1 MATDSKG
8 RLYTSSTDGL
18 IKCFENPRSSDFSQE
33 LSKSF
38 DELYCLISVEDDIYV
53 GDDKGNVSKDRER
66 GRGDPERDVEDP
78 PCAVTEAIF
87 LVKNSSSSCAMNFYQ
102 IL

>member
-1 MATDSKG
+1 MHSKSELNAHAALIYAMATDSKG

-38 DELYCLISVEDDIYV
+38 DELQCLISVQDDIYV
-53 GDDKGNVSKDRER
+53 GDDKGNVSMSRR
-66 GRGDPERDVEDP
+66 
-78 PCAVTEAIF
+78 A
-87 LVKNSSSSCAMNFYQ
+87 
-102 IL
+102 

>member
-1 MATDSKG
+1 MATDSRG

-38 DELYCLISVEDDIYV
+38 DELYCLISVQDDIYV
-53 GDDKGNVSKDRER
+53 GDDKGNVSETIRISN
-66 GRGDPERDVEDP
+66 
-78 PCAVTEAIF
+78 A
-87 LVKNSSSSCAMNFYQ
+87 
-102 IL
+102 